1 MQIGPQIRS
10 SIIQMIEGHLADYH
24 KEINEAYENSGRA
37 LTFAFGVKLTAA
49 KHGGTQIDV
58 SLKLR
63 ARPAER
69 QSQRHGGRKPSAA
82 ALWRIHLICI
92 ASPRF

>member
-58 SLKLR
+58 SLNCVRDRLNVKASATVDENQVPL
-63 ARPAER
+63 PF
-69 QSQRHGGRKPSAA
+69 GGST
-82 ALWRIHLICI
+82 
-92 ASPRF
+92 